1 MIFGQDR
8 QELRQMY
15 VDAWRKSQSGQ
26 ILSPLDA
33 QIAAVVAEH
42 PEYQAILQQDAM
54 QADYTPDGGQSNPFL
69 HMGLHMAIR
78 EQVAT
83 DRPAGIATIHR
94 RLSQKSGDP
103 HQAEHQMIECLA
115 QSLWEAQSR
124 NLPPDEQQ
132 YLERLQRIC
141 SGGASQK

>member
-1 MIFGQDR
+1 
-8 QELRQMY
+8 MY
-15 VDAWRKSQSGQ
+15 VDAWRKSQAGQ

-42 PEYQAILQQDAM
+42 PEYQTFLQQDAM
-54 QADYTPDGGQSNPFL
+54 QADYTPDGGQPNPFL